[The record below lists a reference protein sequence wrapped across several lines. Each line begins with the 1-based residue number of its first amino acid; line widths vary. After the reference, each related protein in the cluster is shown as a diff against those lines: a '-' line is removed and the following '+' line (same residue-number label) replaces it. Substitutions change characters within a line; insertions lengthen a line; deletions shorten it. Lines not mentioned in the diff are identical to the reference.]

1 MISKKYAT
9 YLKSK
14 EWIDLKI
21 DLITTRG
28 QRCEK
33 CRKDKKSPTLLQIH
47 HLTYKN
53 IFNESPEDLMILCSR
68 CHRIEHG
75 LIKSKKTVK
84 TKVVKKKKSLKSAF
98 KKIDNKEGKWLKSQN
113 WTKFNAFTK
122 KT

>member
-1 MISKKYAT
+1 MISKKYAQ

-21 DLITTRG
+21 DLISMRG
-28 QRCEK
+28 QKCEK
-33 CRKDKKSPTLLQIH
+33 CGKHKKSPTLLQIH

-75 LIKSKKTVK
+75 LIKVKPKKTTK
-84 TKVVKKKKSLKSAF
+84 TKVVKKKKSSKIAF
-98 KKIDNKEGKWLKSQN
+98 KKIDKEEGKWVKSQN
-113 WTKFNAFTK
+113 WAKFNAFK
-122 KT
+122 